1 MPSLKD
7 IRGRI
12 GSVRNIAQITR
23 AMEMVAASRM
33 KRAQDAILA
42 ARPYSDELRSTL
54 RRVAGAAGL
63 SEETDP
69 LLARRPV
76 RRIGLIVIT
85 TDRGLAGS
93 LNANAVRAVL
103 RWIGGRLEERPAN
116 GDGEDETAGGRVEV
130 EAITVGRKGR
140 DALRRA
146 GIPIAAHF
154 PGLGDRP
161 GFSDVTPLARLV
173 TEDFVEGKYDE
184 IAIAYSTFVTTL
196 SQRPE
201 IQRVLPVVQPEME
214 SEEERTNDE
223 YLFEPSPEA
232 VLNRLL
238 PHYVAINIYRAVLEN
253 NASEQSARM
262 IAMRNST
269 DNANEL
275 IEDLTLVYN
284 KTRQATIT
292 REMIEIASGAE
303 ALGG

>member
-42 ARPYSDELRSTL
+42 ARPYAEEMEAAL

-63 SEETDP
+63 SEEIDP
-69 LLARRPV
+69 LLARRPP
-76 RRIGLIVIT
+76 RRVAIIMIT

-93 LNANAVRAVL
+93 LNANASRSVL
-103 RWIGGRLEERPAN
+103 RWVAERASARN
-116 GDGEDETAGGRVEV
+116 GDRPVEI

-146 GIPIAAHF
+146 GVPIAAHF
-154 PGLGDRP
+154 AQLGDRP
-161 GFSDVTPLARLV
+161 AFSDITPLARLV
-173 TEDFVEGKYDE
+173 TEDFLAEKYDE
-184 IAIAYSTFVTTL
+184 IDIAYSTFVSTL
-196 SQRPE
+196 SQKPA
-201 IQRVLPVVQPEME
+201 IDTILPVVSPEMAE
-214 SEEERTNDE
+214 DQERTNDE

-232 VLNRLL
+232 VLSRLL
-238 PHYVAINIYRAVLEN
+238 PHYVAIGIYRAVLEN

-275 IEDLTLVYN
+275 IDDLTLVYN

>member
-1 MPSLKD
+1 AL
-7 IRGRI
+7 G
-12 GSVRNIAQITR
+12 
-23 AMEMVAASRM
+23 
-33 KRAQDAILA
+33 
-42 ARPYSDELRSTL
+42 
-54 RRVAGAAGL
+54 RVAGAAGL

-69 LLARRPV
+69 LLASRPV
-76 RRIGLIVIT
+76 RRAAIIVIT

-93 LNANAVRAVL
+93 LNANATRSVL
-103 RWIGGRLEERPAN
+103 RWVTERAQSRN
-116 GDGEDETAGGRVEV
+116 GDRPVEI

-154 PGLGDRP
+154 AQLGDRP
-161 GFSDVTPLARLV
+161 SFADVTPIARLV
-173 TEDFVEGKYDE
+173 TEDFLAEKYDE
-184 IAIAYSTFVTTL
+184 IDIAYSTFVSTL
-196 SQRPE
+196 AQKPE
-201 IQRVLPVVQPEME
+201 IDTILPVVSPEMRE
-214 SEEERTNDE
+214 DTERTNDE

-232 VLNRLL
+232 VLSRLL

-275 IEDLTLVYN
+275 IDDLTLVYN

-303 ALGG
+303 ALG

>member
-33 KRAQDAILA
+33 KRAQDSILA
-42 ARPYSDELRSTL
+42 ARPYADELEETL
-54 RRVAGAAGL
+54 VRVAGAAGL
-63 SEETDP
+63 TEDVDP
-69 LLARRPV
+69 LLARRPI
-76 RRIGLIVIT
+76 RRAAIIVIT

-93 LNANAVRAVL
+93 LNANATRAVL
-103 RWIGGRLEERPAN
+103 RWVTERASRTN
-116 GDGEDETAGGRVEV
+116 GDAAVEV

-140 DALRRA
+140 DAVRRA

-154 PGLGDRP
+154 AQLGDRP
-161 GFSDVTPLARLV
+161 SFADVTPIARLV
-173 TEDFVEGKYDE
+173 TADFLAEKYDE
-184 IAIAYSTFVTTL
+184 IDIAYSTFVSTL

-201 IQRVLPVVQPEME
+201 IATLLPVVQPEMGAE
-214 SEEERTNDE
+214 HARTNDE

-232 VLNRLL
+232 VLSRLL
-238 PHYVAINIYRAVLEN
+238 PHYVAIGIYRAVLEN

-275 IEDLTLVYN
+275 IDDLTLVYN

-303 ALGG
+303 ALG

>member
-7 IRGRI
+7 IRSRI

-33 KRAQDAILA
+33 KRAQDSILA
-42 ARPYSDELRSTL
+42 ARPYADELEAAL
-54 RRVAGAAGL
+54 GRVAGAAGL
-63 SEETDP
+63 TEDIDP
-69 LLARRPV
+69 LLARRPI
-76 RRIGLIVIT
+76 RRAGIIVIT

-93 LNANAVRAVL
+93 LNANATRAVL
-103 RWIGGRLEERPAN
+103 RWVTERASRSN
-116 GDGEDETAGGRVEV
+116 GDARVEI

-146 GIPIAAHF
+146 GVPIAAHF
-154 PGLGDRP
+154 AQLGDRP
-161 GFSDVTPLARLV
+161 SFADVTPIARLV
-173 TEDFVEGKYDE
+173 TEDFLAEKYDE
-184 IAIAYSTFVTTL
+184 IDIAYSTFVSTL

-201 IQRVLPVVQPEME
+201 IATILPVVRPEMGEE
-214 SEEERTNDE
+214 SERTNDE

-232 VLNRLL
+232 VLRRLL
-238 PHYVAINIYRAVLEN
+238 PHYVAIGIYRAVLEN

-275 IEDLTLVYN
+275 IDDLTLVYN

-303 ALGG
+303 ALG

>member
-33 KRAQDAILA
+33 KRAQDAIIA
-42 ARPYSDELRSTL
+42 ARPYADELEGAL
-54 RRVAGAAGL
+54 RRVAGAVGL
-63 SEETDP
+63 TEEVDP

-76 RRIGLIVIT
+76 RRVGIIVIT
-85 TDRGLAGS
+85 TDRGLVGS
-93 LNANAVRAVL
+93 LNANATRTVL
-103 RWIGGRLEERPAN
+103 RWVTERASAAN
-116 GDGEDETAGGRVEV
+116 GGGPVEV
-130 EAITVGRKGR
+130 AAISVGRKGR
-140 DALRRA
+140 DVLRRA

-154 PGLGDRP
+154 AQLGNRP
-161 GFSDVTPLARLV
+161 SFADVTPIARLAV
-173 TEDFVEGKYDE
+173 EDFLAEKYDE
-184 IAIAYSTFVTTL
+184 IDIAYSTFVSTL
-196 SQRPE
+196 AQRPE
-201 IQRVLPVVQPEME
+201 VATILPVVRPAME
-214 SEEERTNDE
+214 AETERTNDE

-232 VLNRLL
+232 VLSRLL

-253 NASEQSARM
+253 NASEQSAQM
-262 IAMRNST
+262 IAMRNAT

-275 IEDLTLVYN
+275 IGDLTLVYN

>member
-33 KRAQDAILA
+33 KRAQDSILA
-42 ARPYSDELRSTL
+42 ARPYSDELEDAL

-63 SEETDP
+63 SEDIDP
-69 LLARRPV
+69 LLARRPI
-76 RRIGLIVIT
+76 RRAAIIVIT

-93 LNANAVRAVL
+93 LNANAVRSVL
-103 RWIGGRLEERPAN
+103 RWVSARASRGN
-116 GDGEDETAGGRVEV
+116 GDAPVEI

-146 GIPIAAHF
+146 GVPIAAHF
-154 PGLGDRP
+154 AQLGDRP
-161 GFSDVTPLARLV
+161 SFADVTPIARLV
-173 TEDFVEGKYDE
+173 TEDFLAEKYDE
-184 IAIAYSTFVTTL
+184 IDIAYSTFVSTL
-196 SQRPE
+196 SQKPE
-201 IQRVLPVVQPEME
+201 VDRLLPVVQPEME
-214 SEEERTNDE
+214 AEAEQTNDE

-232 VLNRLL
+232 VLSRLL
-238 PHYVAINIYRAVLEN
+238 PHYVAIGIYRAVLEN

>member
-1 MPSLKD
+1 MASLKD

-42 ARPYSDELRSTL
+42 ARPYSDELRAALS
-54 RRVAGAAGL
+54 RVAAVVG
-63 SEETDP
+63 EEVHP

-76 RRIGLIVIT
+76 KRVALIMIT

-93 LNANAVRAVL
+93 LNANAIRSAL
-103 RWIGGRLEERPAN
+103 RWTQQKIGSGN
-116 GDGEDETAGGRVEV
+116 GETRVEV
-130 EAITVGRKGR
+130 EAVTIGRKGR
-140 DALRRA
+140 DGLRRA

-154 PGLGDRP
+154 PQLGDRP
-161 GFSDVTPLARLV
+161 SYSDVTPIARLV
-173 TEDFVEGKYDE
+173 TDDFLAGKYDE
-184 IAIAYSTFVTTL
+184 IDVAYSTFISTL
-196 SQRPE
+196 TQRPE
-201 IQRVLPVVQPEME
+201 IKPLLPIVSPDQAEGAE
-214 SEEERTNDE
+214 TENDE

-232 VLNRLL
+232 VLSRLL
-238 PHYVAINIYRAVLEN
+238 PHFVAVDLYRAVLEN
-253 NASEQSARM
+253 QASEQSARM

>member
-42 ARPYSDELRSTL
+42 ARPYSDELTSAL
-54 RRVAGAAGL
+54 RRVAGAMGVT
-63 SEETDP
+63 EDTDP

-103 RWIGGRLEERPAN
+103 RWIGQRLEGRAPSPDAEA
-116 GDGEDETAGGRVEV
+116 ETDRIEV

-161 GFSDVTPLARLV
+161 SFGDVTPLARIV
-173 TEDFVEGKYDE
+173 TEDFVAGKYDE

-196 SQRPE
+196 SQKPE

-214 SEEERTNDE
+214 AEEERTNDE
-223 YLFEPSPEA
+223 YLFEPSPEE

-238 PHYVAINIYRAVLEN
+238 PHYVAVNIYRAVLEN

>member
-42 ARPYSDELRSTL
+42 ARPYADELEAAL
-54 RRVAGAAGL
+54 GRVAGAAGL
-63 SEETDP
+63 SEEIDP
-69 LLARRPV
+69 LLARRPI
-76 RRIGLIVIT
+76 RRAAIIVIT

-93 LNANAVRAVL
+93 LNANATRSVL
-103 RWIGGRLEERPAN
+103 RWVSERAAGRNGGGP
-116 GDGEDETAGGRVEV
+116 VEI
-130 EAITVGRKGR
+130 EAISVGRKGR

-146 GIPIAAHF
+146 GVPIAAHF
-154 PGLGDRP
+154 AQLGDRP
-161 GFSDVTPLARLV
+161 SFSDVTPIARLV
-173 TEDFVEGKYDE
+173 TEDFLAEKYDE
-184 IAIAYSTFVTTL
+184 IDIAYSTFVSTL

-201 IQRVLPVVQPEME
+201 IDTLLPVVRPEME
-214 SEEERTNDE
+214 AETEETNDE

-232 VLNRLL
+232 VLSRLL
-238 PHYVAINIYRAVLEN
+238 PHYVAVGIYRAVLEN

-275 IEDLTLVYN
+275 IDDLTLVYN

>member
-7 IRGRI
+7 IRSRI

-33 KRAQDAILA
+33 KRAQDSILA
-42 ARPYSDELRSTL
+42 ARPYADELEDAL
-54 RRVAGAAGL
+54 RRVAAAEGL
-63 SEETDP
+63 TEEVNA

-76 RRIGLIVIT
+76 RRVAMIVIT

-93 LNANAVRAVL
+93 LNANATRAVL
-103 RWIGGRLEERPAN
+103 RWVTERASGNN
-116 GDGEDETAGGRVEV
+116 GDHRVEID
-130 EAITVGRKGR
+130 AITVGRKGR

-146 GIPIAAHF
+146 GVPIAAHF
-154 PGLGDRP
+154 AQLGDRP
-161 GFSDVTPLARLV
+161 SFADVTPIARLV
-173 TEDFVEGKYDE
+173 TQDFLAEKYDE
-184 IAIAYSTFVTTL
+184 IDIAYSTFVSTL
-196 SQRPE
+196 AQRPN
-201 IQRVLPVVQPEME
+201 IATLLPVERPEMG
-214 SEEERTNDE
+214 EEHRRTNDE

-232 VLNRLL
+232 VLSRLL
-238 PHYVAINIYRAVLEN
+238 PHYVAIGIYRAVLEN

-262 IAMRNST
+262 IAMRSST

-275 IEDLTLVYN
+275 IDDLTLVYN

-303 ALGG
+303 ALG

>member
-33 KRAQDAILA
+33 KRAQDSILA
-42 ARPYSDELRSTL
+42 ARPYADELEGALS
-54 RRVAGAAGL
+54 RVAGAAGL
-63 SEETDP
+63 SEEIDP
-69 LLARRPV
+69 LLARRPI
-76 RRIGLIVIT
+76 RRVAIIVIT

-93 LNANAVRAVL
+93 LNANSTRAVL
-103 RWIGGRLEERPAN
+103 RWVAERASARN
-116 GDGEDETAGGRVEV
+116 GNNGEGQVEI

-146 GIPIAAHF
+146 GVPIAAHF
-154 PGLGDRP
+154 AQLGDRP
-161 GFSDVTPLARLV
+161 SFADVTPIARLV
-173 TEDFVEGKYDE
+173 TEDFLAEKYDE
-184 IAIAYSTFVTTL
+184 IDIAYSTFVSTL

-201 IQRVLPVVQPEME
+201 IDTILPVVQPEMQAE
-214 SEEERTNDE
+214 TEITNDE

-232 VLNRLL
+232 VLSRLL
-238 PHYVAINIYRAVLEN
+238 PHYVAIGIYRAVLEN

-269 DNANEL
+269 ENANEL
-275 IEDLTLVYN
+275 IDDLTLVYN

-303 ALGG
+303 ALG